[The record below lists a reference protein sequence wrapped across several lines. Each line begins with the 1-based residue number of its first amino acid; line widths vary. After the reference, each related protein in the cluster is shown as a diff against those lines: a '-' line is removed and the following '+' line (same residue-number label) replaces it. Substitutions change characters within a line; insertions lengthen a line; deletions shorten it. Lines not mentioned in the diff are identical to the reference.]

1 MIKIIVILLILN
13 LNSFNLFAKSG
24 LELGFFLPI
33 GMSVSLHSFDSSQ
46 YGSDARFNQ
55 YVENNDKKTKAG
67 FEIGFL
73 SQIGYKFQINKDFSI
88 SVLGEL
94 GYFRDSINYGLKDSE
109 TNTYLFVMKNSVY
122 NTFDSLLIGAVPK
135 INYKDFSF
143 ALGFG
148 VKVPLYAKINSSSK
162 NKALGYISESAIMI
176 KTHRMKTYFK
186 YLAIPFI
193 KFVFDYSFY
202 SSQKLDMILSG
213 YFNYDFNIYYQNKN
227 ITGGVNPIENYSAID
242 LGIQLGIKIR
252 PME

>member
-1 MIKIIVILLILN
+1 MKTIKIIIILLILN
-13 LNSFNLFAKSG
+13 VNLFAKSG

-33 GMSVSLHSFDSSQ
+33 GISVSLHSFDSKQ
-46 YGSDARFNQ
+46 YGRDASFNQ
-55 YVENNDKKTKAG
+55 YTENNAKKTKAG

-94 GYFRDSINYGLKDSE
+94 GYFRDSINYSLKDSD
-109 TNTYLFVMKNSVY
+109 TNTYLFVMKNGVY
-122 NTFDSLLIGAVPK
+122 HTFDSLLIGAIPK
-135 INYKDFSF
+135 INYKNFSF

-148 VKVPLYAKINSSSK
+148 VKVPLYAEITSSSK
-162 NKALGYISESAIMI
+162 NKSIGYISESVIMI
-176 KTHRMKTYFK
+176 KPHRIKTYFK
-186 YLAIPFI
+186 YQVMPFI

-202 SSQKLDMILSG
+202 SSAKLDMVLSG
-213 YFNYDFNIYYQNKN
+213 YFNYDFYMYYQNKN
-227 ITGGVNPIENYSAID
+227 ITNGINPIENFSAID